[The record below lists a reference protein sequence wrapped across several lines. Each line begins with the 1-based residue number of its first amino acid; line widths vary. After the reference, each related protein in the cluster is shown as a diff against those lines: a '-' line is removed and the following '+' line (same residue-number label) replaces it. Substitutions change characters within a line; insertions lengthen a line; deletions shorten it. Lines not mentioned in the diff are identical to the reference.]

1 MNKRDLL
8 IEIRLEELPAR
19 FVTDSMNQLGE
30 KVQKW
35 LNDHSVPFGA
45 MKLYSTPRRLA
56 VFVSGLAEKQEDVT
70 EEAKGPAKKIALDG
84 EGNWSKAAM
93 GFCRGQGASVEDIY
107 FKEINGVEY
116 VHVQKHVKGQFT
128 IDLLKNMDKV
138 LSSLTF
144 PKNMKWGSQ
153 DMRYARPIKSIIAL
167 FGSEVIPFALAG
179 IRTGTETSGHR
190 FLGEASVSITDPAS
204 YENELNAQYV
214 VANTAVRKQMI
225 RQQLDEMAKKNHWV
239 IPVDEDLLEEVS
251 NLVEYPTALYG
262 KFEADYLTLPE
273 EVLVTT
279 MKEHQR
285 YFPVKDEKGVLL
297 PYFVT
302 VRNGNDVHLEQVA
315 RGNEKVLRARLSD
328 AAFFYNED
336 HKLQIGVA
344 AEKLEKIVFHEEL
357 GSLGDK
363 VRRVTALSDAL
374 SNRLELNEEVHE
386 DAKRAAQ
393 ISKFD
398 LVSHMVYEFP
408 ELQGVMGEKYARLLG
423 EKETV
428 AAAINEHYS
437 PRHSED
443 PIPASEAGAVVAIAD
458 KLDTITA
465 FFSIGMLPTGSQD
478 PYALRRQASGIV
490 QILIGYNWKI
500 PLQEL
505 FQLSLAT
512 LEAAEPEKLIED
524 LTGFFKMR
532 AKYVM
537 EERNIRYDLI
547 EAILQSSEAEV
558 TSMIKRADVL
568 ASESGT
574 ESFKETIEAFSRVLN
589 IAGKAK
595 DDTAVDPAL
604 FENEHEKALHAKAEK
619 AISGYYMAAASSDF
633 VRAFDELKT
642 MTPEITSYFDHT
654 MIMAEDEKVKMNR
667 LAQMK
672 QLADVIRS
680 FAETNSIIV
689 K

>member
-1 MNKRDLL
+1 MNKHDLL

-35 LNDHSVPFGA
+35 LTDHAVPFGE

-56 VFVSGLAEKQEDVT
+56 VLVSGLAEKQEDVT
-70 EEAKGPAKKIALDG
+70 EEAKGPAKKIALDA

-107 FKEINGVEY
+107 FKEINDVEY

-128 IDLLKNMDKV
+128 AELLKNLDKV

-167 FGSEVIPFALAG
+167 FGNEVIPFTLAG
-179 IRTGTETSGHR
+179 IQTGIVTSGHR
-190 FLGEASVSITDPAS
+190 FLGESSVSITEPAS
-204 YENELNAQYV
+204 YENELNEQYV
-214 VANTAVRKQMI
+214 VANPAERKQLI
-225 RQQLDEMAKKNHWV
+225 RHQLEEMAQENHWV
-239 IPVDEDLLEEVS
+239 IPVDEDLLEEVN

-336 HKLQIGVA
+336 HKLKIGEAV
-344 AEKLEKIVFHEEL
+344 EKLEKIVFHEEL

-363 VRRVTALSDAL
+363 VRRVTALSDMLAKH
-374 SNRLELNEEVHE
+374 LELNEEVRE
-386 DAKRAAQ
+386 DAKRTAQ

-443 PIPASEAGAVVAIAD
+443 SIPASEAGAVVAIAD

-500 PLQEL
+500 SLREL
-505 FQLSLAT
+505 FQLSLSS
-512 LEAAEPEKLIED
+512 LEAEEPEKLIDE

-537 EERNIRYDLI
+537 DERNIRYDLV

-574 ESFKETIEAFSRVLN
+574 ETFKETIEAFSRVLN
-589 IAGKAK
+589 IASKAG
-595 DDTAVDPAL
+595 DNTAVDPAL
-604 FENEHEKALHAKAEK
+604 FENEYEKALHSKAEE
-619 AISGYYMAAASSDF
+619 AISEYYKASASSDF
-633 VRAFDELKT
+633 VQAFAALKT

-654 MIMAEDEKVKMNR
+654 MIMAEDEKVKVNR